1 MWLHHRAE
9 LGGVQLGT
17 SGVFLMSPSD
27 VTVKLQAASS
37 MQSASSLASS
47 SQEPQIKPDDLVLVR
62 GVVQVM
68 MASDGLSDDLSDGL
82 SDISLI
88 ALMTSLMASLMSPLM
103 SSLVAL

>member
-1 MWLHHRAE
+1 MVFNGFPHQVWLHHRAE

-27 VTVKLQAASS
+27 VTAKLQPASS

-47 SQEPQIKPDDLVLVR
+47 SQEPQIKPADLVLVR

-68 MASDGLSDDLSDGL
+68 MASDAPSDGLSGGLSDGL
-82 SDISLI
+82 SDGL
-88 ALMTSLMASLMSPLM
+88 
-103 SSLVAL
+103 

>member
-1 MWLHHRAE
+1 MVFNGFLHQVWLHHRAE

-27 VTVKLQAASS
+27 VTAKLQPASSMQSASSLASS

-47 SQEPQIKPDDLVLVR
+47 SQEPQIKPADLVLVR

-68 MASDGLSDDLSDGL
+68 MASDAPSDGLSDGL
-82 SDISLI
+82 SVGL
-88 ALMTSLMASLMSPLM
+88 
-103 SSLVAL
+103 